1 MQDRWYSKAL
11 ALHSRLRGKIEVRS
25 KVRVRSMDDL
35 SIIYTPGVAYVAQE
49 IARDKENAYKYTLKS
64 NTLAVVTD
72 GSRVLG
78 LGNIGAEAA
87 LPVME
92 GKAVIF
98 KELAG
103 IDAFPLCL
111 AANNKD
117 EIVSIIKAVSPSFAA
132 ISIEDIESPKC
143 LEIVDALQEQLPI
156 PVFHDDQH
164 GTAVVVLAAL
174 LNALRLVGKS
184 IDDARITI
192 VGAGAA
198 GYGIVNIIS
207 RYNKDGRFNP
217 RNIVVL
223 DSKGI
228 ISRARLKHDGN
239 ASIYKLRMAEL
250 TNTDNISGSLVDAL
264 RGSDV
269 LIGVSGRSNL
279 ISKDMVRL
287 MARDAIVFALTNPE
301 PEIMPNVASRY
312 ARIVATGRSDYYNQI
327 NNALVFPYL
336 MRAVIDL
343 HIKRIDWDMLVDVAY
358 AIAEYAR
365 SSKFDERHI
374 IPSLMD
380 KRLAQVVSSALKS
393 R

>member
-1 MQDRWYSKAL
+1 MWYRRAL
-11 ALHSRLRGKIEVRS
+11 ELHSRLRGKIEIRN
-25 KVRVRSMDDL
+25 KVRIRSMDDL
-35 SIIYTPGVAYVAQE
+35 SLIYTPGVASVAQE
-49 IARDKENAYKYTLKS
+49 IARDKSKAYEYTLKHNS
-64 NTLAVVTD
+64 IAIVTD

-98 KELAG
+98 KEFAG

-111 AANNKD
+111 ATDNKD
-117 EIVSIIKAVSPSFAA
+117 EIISVVKAISPSFAA
-132 ISIEDIESPKC
+132 VSIEDIESPKC
-143 LEIVDALQEQLPI
+143 LQIVDSLQEQLSI

-174 LNALRLVGKS
+174 INALRLVGKS
-184 IDDARITI
+184 VEGARITI

-207 RYNKDGRFNP
+207 KYNKDGRFNP
-217 RNIVVL
+217 RNIIVL

-228 ISRARLKHDGN
+228 ISRSRLKHESN
-239 ASIYKLRMAEL
+239 ANMYKLKIAEL
-250 TNTDNISGSLVDAL
+250 TNTDDLNGSLIDAV

-279 ISKDMVRL
+279 ISRDMIRL
-287 MARDAIVFALTNPE
+287 MAKDAIVFALTNPE
-301 PEIMPNVASRY
+301 PEIMPNIAKNSG

-327 NNALVFPYL
+327 NNALVFPNII
-336 MRAVIDL
+336 RAVIDSD
-343 HIKRIDWDMLVDVAY
+343 IKRIEWDMLVDVAY
-358 AIAEYAR
+358 AIAEYTR
-365 SSKFDERHI
+365 SNRWFNERHI
-374 IPSLMD
+374 IPSIMD
-380 KRLAQVVSSALKS
+380 KGLS
-393 R
+393 RVIISTIKAR